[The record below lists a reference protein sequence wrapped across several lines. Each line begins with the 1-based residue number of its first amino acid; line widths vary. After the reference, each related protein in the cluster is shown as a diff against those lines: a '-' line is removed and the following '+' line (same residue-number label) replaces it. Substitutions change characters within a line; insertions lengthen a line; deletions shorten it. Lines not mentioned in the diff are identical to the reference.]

1 MRLIPKDHRAAPH
14 MPQHCHVLIAVAR
27 PLCPTAAPA
36 STIGLMR
43 RFATLATM
51 ALAATLL
58 AGCGA
63 GGTPD
68 IGYTGDDGTQSLPQ
82 TEYSDELSSEGMSQD
97 SGGGSLVEEEHV
109 ITTGQVYVTA
119 DDPAAA
125 LATLT
130 EKVASLGGSVASS
143 QKWTSG
149 DSPYAEATV
158 RVPASEFQG
167 VLDWLPEV
175 GTVDSQ
181 STQTENVTTQIT
193 DLNARIEALNTSV
206 ARLTELMA
214 TAENTADLL
223 AAEEMLTQRQAELDS
238 LTSTLEYLSDLVSMS
253 TLTVTFST
261 ISKTPGPSISWG
273 EAWNNF
279 VSSLFWLLNALV
291 FVLPWALLLT
301 VIVMVWRLVRRR
313 KKSRAI
319 RSGHVTDP
327 TSD

>member
-1 MRLIPKDHRAAPH
+1 
-14 MPQHCHVLIAVAR
+14 
-27 PLCPTAAPA
+27 
-36 STIGLMR
+36 MR

-51 ALAATLL
+51 ALAAALL
-58 AGCGA
+58 AGCGSGVGPDTGVEDSGGVA
-63 GGTPD
+63 G
-68 IGYTGDDGTQSLPQ
+68 LPQ
-82 TEYSDELSSEGMSQD
+82 PEYNDELSSDGMGQD
-97 SGGGSLVEEEHV
+97 SSGGSLVEEEHV
-109 ITTGQVYVTA
+109 ITTGQVYVTV

-130 EKVASLGGSVASS
+130 EKVTSLGGSLASS

-261 ISKTPGPSISWG
+261 ISETPGPSISWG